1 MTPGTESA
9 GDAGEARG
17 DAEVLPDEYGRSV
30 GSAAEAERE
39 LWDAIVVGSG
49 LGGAFTAF
57 RLAEAGLRVL
67 VLERGGWPRRDDS
80 AWDADA
86 IVTRRIYRSRTPY
99 EQPGRWRAT
108 MAYPD
113 EVVGGKSVFFAG
125 ACLRLRADDL
135 RRETLLGRNAPA
147 ESAYADWPI
156 DYDDLEPYYTQAEAF
171 LQVAGVAGADPT
183 AGPRSAPY
191 GAPPLPYSE
200 PAKAIEEAGQALGFH
215 PFPLPLAI
223 NYEAT
228 RWRAPCAQC
237 LTCDG
242 FVCKV
247 GAKND
252 ASMAVLPLAMRLG
265 ARVLPHTVAARL
277 DLAHGRFRGVETVDL
292 STRRRG
298 TLKARLCVVSCGAVD
313 SAKLL
318 LGSGLGGGA
327 DDTVGRFLMT
337 HCNGLAVGVMP
348 RPTNPNE
355 DFPKQVAFTDPCEGR
370 SADGRTVPHIGCIQG
385 HHVAP
390 VAFVRRMAPFGTRR
404 LAAAIGPWMVHRLLN
419 LLVVAED
426 APLPRNRVTLS
437 TRRTDEYG
445 IPLARVRHDHTP
457 DDRLARRSLLG
468 RAASILREAGAF
480 VRVPVGFQ
488 SFSHSVG
495 TCRFGDEPRRSV
507 LDRYCGVH
515 GVPNLFVVDGSFM
528 PTSGGVNPGLTIS
541 ANALRVGAYLAD
553 RFPALAG
560 A

>member
-9 GDAGEARG
+9 SDASDARA
-17 DAEVLPDEYGRSV
+17 DREVLPDEYGRSV
-30 GSAAEAERE
+30 GSPAEAERE
-39 LWDAIVVGSG
+39 VWDAIVVGSG

-108 MAYPD
+108 LAYPD

-135 RRETLLGRNAPA
+135 RRRTLLARSAPA

-156 DYDDLEPYYTQAEAF
+156 DYDDLEPYYAEAERF
-171 LQVAGVAGADPT
+171 LGVAGVAGSDPT
-183 AGPRSAPY
+183 AGPRSGPY
-191 GAPPLPYSE
+191 PTRPLPYSE
-200 PAKAIEEAGQALGFH
+200 PAKAIKEAGESLGFR

-228 RWRAPCAQC
+228 HQRAACARC

-252 ASMAVLPLAMRLG
+252 ASVAVMPLAMRHG
-265 ARVLPHTVAARL
+265 ARVLPRTIAARL
-277 DLAHGRFRGVETVDL
+277 EIGRDRFRGVETVDV
-292 STRRRG
+292 STGRRG
-298 TLKARLCVVSCGAVD
+298 MLKARLCIVSCGAVD

-318 LGSGLGGGA
+318 LRSGVGGGA
-327 DDTVGRFLMT
+327 GGGVGRHLMT
-337 HCNGLAVGVMP
+337 HCNGLAVGVMA

-355 DFPKQVAFTDPCEGR
+355 EFPKQVAFTDPCEGR
-370 SADGRTVPHIGCIQG
+370 TAAGRTVPRIGCLQG
-385 HHVAP
+385 HHMAP

-426 APLPRNRVTLS
+426 APLPRNRVTVS
-437 TRRTDEYG
+437 AKMTDEYG
-445 IPLARVRHDHTP
+445 IPLARIRHVHAR
-457 DDRLARRSLLG
+457 DDRLARRALLA
-468 RAASILREAGAF
+468 RASKILREAGAL
-480 VRVPVGFQ
+480 VRFSVGFS
-488 SFSHSVG
+488 SFSHAVG
-495 TCRFGDEPRRSV
+495 TCRFGDDPRASS

-515 GVPNLFVVDGSFM
+515 GIPNLFVVDGSFM
-528 PTSGGVNPGLTIS
+528 PSSGGVNPGLTIS

-553 RFPALAG
+553 RFPTLAS